1 MAALALVT
9 KDFLVVTGNSFRVY
23 CPIHKALSHTDARRE
38 PFETRWN
45 LWKRMCFE
53 CPPLVKKET
62 ADRSENEKESLKM
75 NKKKRSFF
83 LWKILRNLLL
93 PHPLVTRKHTHI
105 QNHCKCFKEKENHS
119 NFVVPF
125 LLLFYVHFL
134 VFIISTTQRV
144 TLRDSTTDWNERKNC
159 IRKKWNDAKRK
170 VAEKKKLRTTKSE

>member
-75 NKKKRSFF
+75 NKKKKFLLVEDFAQFIVAPPVGYTKAHAHSKPLQMFQRERKSFKFRCAVSSSFLRSFSRLYHF
-83 LWKILRNLLL
+83 
-93 PHPLVTRKHTHI
+93 HDTT
-105 QNHCKCFKEKENHS
+105 C
-119 NFVVPF
+119 
-125 LLLFYVHFL
+125 YVARF
-134 VFIISTTQRV
+134 
-144 TLRDSTTDWNERKNC
+144 DN
-159 IRKKWNDAKRK
+159 
-170 VAEKKKLRTTKSE
+170 